1 MKRRKEMKKVN
12 VCAMGAV
19 IFAALCFLIAP
30 VVFAGGAKEEEVTL
44 RVAAFE
50 GGYGVEWV
58 HETAR
63 LLEEKHP
70 GLTVEVTTDPRI
82 WEKVQPMFVAGNP
95 PDVVA
100 PGWLFD
106 HWGAINEGQ
115 FKPLE
120 DFLNTNAIDKDTRWI
135 DTFAGGTFT
144 AATFEG
150 HIWYIPLFPS
160 FYGWWYNKTVWDK
173 HGWKPPKTWDEAFKL
188 FDSMKKAGV
197 GPIANQGKFPMYLT
211 YPYLTEFIARIGGQQ
226 KLEACINLAP
236 NSWTDPKVVES
247 FTFLKRLIDN
257 YFQDGHLGMDHLQ
270 SQAEVMVGKA
280 GLIACGSWFPKE
292 QEQVWP
298 EGDEIR
304 AMPLP
309 SFPDSPHPQNV
320 YNKDHDSALL
330 WVIPTATKQE
340 ELAVEYLK
348 LLFSEKMAKYT
359 VENTG
364 NPTTYKGSSKWLPD
378 NKFGRAVV
386 SCTQYY
392 ENAAYTIAKRETL
405 ELWYPRVEKTLEDN
419 LALMEQGKVTPKKAC
434 EAIQAVADELRKD
447 PNVIKHKFSLK

>member
-1 MKRRKEMKKVN
+1 MKKVK
-12 VCAMGAV
+12 VCAVGVV
-19 IFAALCFLIAP
+19 IFAALCLLIAA
-30 VVFAGGAKEEEVTL
+30 VVFAGGSKEEAVTL
-44 RVAAFE
+44 SVAAFE

-58 HETAR
+58 NETAR
-63 LLEEKHP
+63 LLEERHP

-120 DFLNTNAIDKDTRWI
+120 DFLKTNAIDKDTPWI
-135 DTFAGGTFT
+135 DTFADGTFT
-144 AATFEG
+144 AATYEG

-173 HGWKPPKTWDEAFKL
+173 HGWKPPKTWDEAYKL
-188 FDSMKKAGV
+188 FDNMKKAGV
-197 GPIANQGKFPMYLT
+197 APIANQAKYPMYLT
-211 YPYLTEFIARIGGQQ
+211 YPYLTEFIARLGGQQ
-226 KLEACINLAP
+226 KLEACINLEP

-257 YFQDGHLGMDHLQ
+257 YFQEGHLGMDHLQ
-270 SQAEVMVGKA
+270 SQAEVMVGNA

-309 SFPDSPHPQNV
+309 SFPDSPYPQNV

-348 LLFSEKMAKYT
+348 LLYSERMQKYT

-378 NKFGRAVV
+378 NKFGRAVK

-419 LALMEQGKVTPKKAC
+419 LALMEQGKVTPEKAC

>member
-1 MKRRKEMKKVN
+1 MKKARFCTVGLCI
-12 VCAMGAV
+12 V
-19 IFAALCFLIAP
+19 AALCVLIPSA
-30 VVFAGGAKEEEVTL
+30 VFAGGSKEEAVTL

-58 HETAR
+58 NETAR
-63 LLEEKHP
+63 LLEERHP

-106 HWGAINEGQ
+106 HWGAISEGQ

-120 DFLNTNAIDKDTRWI
+120 SFLKTNADGTSTPWI
-135 DTFAGGTFT
+135 DTFADGTFT
-144 AATFEG
+144 AATYEG

-197 GPIANQGKFPMYLT
+197 APIANQGQYPMYLT
-211 YPYLTEFIARIGGQQ
+211 YPYLTEFIARLGGPQRM
-226 KLEACINLAP
+226 EACINLAP
-236 NSWTDPKVVES
+236 GSWTDPKVVES

-257 YFQDGHLGMDHLQ
+257 YFQQGHLGMNHLQ

-309 SFPDSPHPQNV
+309 SFPDSPYPQNV

-330 WVIPTATKQE
+330 WVISSATTHE

-348 LLFSEKMAKYT
+348 LLTSEKMAKYT

-378 NKFGRAVV
+378 NKFGRAVA

-405 ELWYPRVEKTLEDN
+405 ELWYPRLEKTLEDN
-419 LALMEQGKVTPKKAC
+419 LALMEQGKATPAQVC
-434 EAIQAVADELRKD
+434 NAVQAIADELRND
-447 PNVIKHKFSLK
+447 PNVIKHKFSFK